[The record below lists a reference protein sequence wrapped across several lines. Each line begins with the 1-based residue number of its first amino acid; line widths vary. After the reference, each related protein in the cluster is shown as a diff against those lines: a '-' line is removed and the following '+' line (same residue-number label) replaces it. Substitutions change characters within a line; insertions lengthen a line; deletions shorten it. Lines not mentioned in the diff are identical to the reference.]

1 MKNLYYATFEKGYDL
16 IVEKFI
22 KKQDKK
28 AFIKQIYN
36 NAVLFFA
43 DEHFPFTNTLFYNVY
58 FVYDYSKKSGVG
70 AINAELKHLME
81 KKDLKIFM
89 PKEVKKIKLS
99 FIVESNVKLSVN
111 QNLKVAFE
119 TMIKKITKRQIG
131 YFGTDAELAIIVKN
145 DGECIF
151 GKNITKT
158 NSEFSKITNMAEML
172 PQKAFAL
179 NFLSNPA
186 EKEVSLDPFAEF
198 GMISYVRAFSFKKAN
213 IIANESNPAN
223 IPDIKAKAK
232 RLKEKSF
239 SVMNYDF
246 LSNNFPIKF
255 IDKIVTTLPKSK
267 SKQAAFFEKAYM
279 LKVKVIVLLA
289 NRFNEIVGF
298 VNEFFNVTET
308 YVVGTEKIYKLELK
322 K

>member
-1 MKNLYYATFEKGYDL
+1 
-16 IVEKFI
+16 
-22 KKQDKK
+22 
-28 AFIKQIYN
+28 
-36 NAVLFFA
+36 
-43 DEHFPFTNTLFYNVY
+43 
-58 FVYDYSKKSGVG
+58 
-70 AINAELKHLME
+70 
-81 KKDLKIFM
+81 
-89 PKEVKKIKLS
+89 
-99 FIVESNVKLSVN
+99 
-111 QNLKVAFE
+111 
-119 TMIKKITKRQIG
+119 
-131 YFGTDAELAIIVKN
+131 
-145 DGECIF
+145 
-151 GKNITKT
+151 
-158 NSEFSKITNMAEML
+158 MAEIL